1 MNAEPRLPGVGK
13 DLMSA
18 PVKKNPLPQPAAAPA
33 LFIAL
38 NGSLA
43 SRGQTVGGGDM
54 VLFKFIRLSNTQPDV
69 LIPKCAQDFVAT
81 QGRLFL
87 TLSHRRLTLF
97 RILTLFFIR
106 TLQGIWRA
114 FQNRRVYDVALAA
127 SPFGVD
133 VIPVWFWKAR
143 RKGAVVYHLIPRR
156 KAVNF
161 VTRVRFG
168 LAATEQKIMVV
179 ILRRACDFIVA
190 GNEFTKRQLEE
201 RMPGKP
207 IFILPAGFDA
217 AAVDRVVAQ
226 PKDPNLGCFVGRL
239 VSQKGIFDLLKV
251 MVELGRSHP
260 EFRLVMAGSG
270 PERDF
275 LIAEMQRLKLA
286 NIQLAGFVSEEEKIA
301 LLKKSSFF
309 FFPSYEEGWGIA
321 LAEALYCECRCI
333 CYELPHYRSI
343 FGDFPVY
350 AKLGDPDDFVHVF
363 RQSGAVS
370 PEQKSFL
377 RQYDDP
383 IIVRRFTD
391 HLERLSRGTP

>member
-1 MNAEPRLPGVGK
+1 MTPLSAAVILPMAQNAPRISSLVV
-13 DLMSA
+13 M
-18 PVKKNPLPQPAAAPA
+18 
-33 LFIAL
+33 

-43 SRGQTVGGGDM
+43 IEGKSTGGGDL
-54 VLFKFIRLSNTQPDV
+54 VLFKFIRLSQMQPDV
-69 LIPKCAQDFVAT
+69 LIPESAQNFAITSGKKILTRKNNGLSMLGIV
-81 QGRLFL
+81 RLFL
-87 TLSHRRLTLF
+87 V
-97 RILTLFFIR
+97 RIF
-106 TLQGIWRA
+106 QGVWHA
-114 FQNRRVYDVALAA
+114 CQNQRVYDVALAG

-143 RKGAVVYHLIPRR
+143 RKGAVVYHLIPKR

-161 VTRVRFG
+161 PTRIRFG
-168 LAATEQKIMVV
+168 LAAVEQKIMIG

-190 GNEFTKRQLEE
+190 GNEFTKHQLEQ

-207 IFILPAGFDA
+207 IYILPAGFDA
-217 AAVDRVVAQ
+217 ATIDRVATP

-260 EFRLVMAGSG
+260 EFRLVMAGTG

-275 LIAEMQRLKLA
+275 LVAEIQRLNLT
-286 NIQLAGFVSEEEKIA
+286 NIQLAGFVSEEGKVV
-301 LLKKSSFF
+301 LLKKSKYF

-350 AKLGDPDDFVHVF
+350 AKLGDVDDFVRAF
-363 RQSGAVS
+363 RQSGEVS
-370 PEQKSFL
+370 PEQKSFM

-383 IIVRRFTD
+383 LVTRQLVG
-391 HLERLSRGTP
+391 HLATVVENS

>member
-1 MNAEPRLPGVGK
+1 
-13 DLMSA
+13 MSTPA
-18 PVKKNPLPQPAAAPA
+18 KNNPAPQPAAPLS

-43 SRGQTVGGGDM
+43 SKGQTVGGGDM

-114 FQNRRVYDVALAA
+114 LQNRRVYDVALAA

-143 RKGAVVYHLIPRR
+143 LKGAVVYHLIPKR

-161 VTRVRFG
+161 PTRIRFG
-168 LAATEQKIMVV
+168 LAAVEQKIMIG

-190 GNEFTKRQLEE
+190 GNEFTKHQLEQ

-207 IFILPAGFDA
+207 IYILPAGFDA
-217 AAVDRVVAQ
+217 ATIDRVATP

-260 EFRLVMAGSG
+260 EFRLVMAGTG

-275 LIAEMQRLKLA
+275 LVAEIQRLNLT
-286 NIQLAGFVSEEEKIA
+286 NIQLAGFVSEEEKVV
-301 LLKKSSFF
+301 LLKKSKYF

-350 AKLGDPDDFVHVF
+350 AKLGDVDDFVRAF
-363 RQSGAVS
+363 RQSGEVS
-370 PEQKSFL
+370 HEQKQFM

-383 IIVRRFTD
+383 LVTRQLVG
-391 HLERLSRGTP
+391 HLATVVENS

>member
-1 MNAEPRLPGVGK
+1 MI
-13 DLMSA
+13 S
-18 PVKKNPLPQPAAAPA
+18 
-33 LFIAL
+33 L

-43 SRGQTVGGGDM
+43 LSGGTVGGGDV
-54 VLFKFIRLSNTQPDV
+54 VLFKFIRLSNIKPDV
-69 LIPKCAQDFVAT
+69 LIPESAEVFMVNAGGIFPTKST
-81 QGRLFL
+81 GS
-87 TLSHRRLTLF
+87 LSLLG
-97 RILTLFFIR
+97 ILWLFFVRIF
-106 TLQGIWRA
+106 QGILWSFRN
-114 FQNRRVYDVALAA
+114 QRRYDIALAA

-143 RKGAVVYHLIPRR
+143 RKGAVVYHLIPKR

-161 VTRVRFG
+161 ATRVRFG
-168 LAATEQKIMVV
+168 LAAFEQWIMLK

-190 GNEFTKRQLEE
+190 GNEFTKRQIEQ

-217 AAVDRVVAQ
+217 AVIDQIASQ
-226 PKDPNLGCFVGRL
+226 PKDPNLGCFIGRL

-251 MVELGRSHP
+251 MAELSRSHP

-270 PERDF
+270 PEKDF
-275 LIAEMQRLKLA
+275 FVSEMQRLKLT
-286 NIQLAGFVSEEEKIA
+286 NIQLAGFVSEAEKFS
-301 LLKKSSFF
+301 LLKKSKYF

-350 AKLGDPDDFVHVF
+350 ARLGDAGDFVRAF
-363 RQSGAVS
+363 RQSGEAA
-370 PEQKSFL
+370 PGQKIFM

-383 IIVRRFTD
+383 LIARLLAE
-391 HLERLSRGTP
+391 HLAVVARSSAA

>member
-1 MNAEPRLPGVGK
+1 MAISE
-13 DLMSA
+13 
-18 PVKKNPLPQPAAAPA
+18 KNHPAPQPAAPLS

-43 SRGQTVGGGDM
+43 SKGQTVGGGDM

-106 TLQGIWRA
+106 TLQGIWWA
-114 FQNRRVYDVALAA
+114 LQNRRVYDVALAA

-143 RKGAVVYHLIPRR
+143 RKGAVVYHLIPKR

-161 VTRVRFG
+161 RTRVRFG
-168 LAATEQKIMVV
+168 LAAVEQKIMIG

-190 GNEFTKRQLEE
+190 GNEFTKHQLEQ

-207 IFILPAGFDA
+207 IYILPAGFDA
-217 AAVDRVVAQ
+217 ATIDRVATP

-260 EFRLVMAGSG
+260 EFRLVMAGTG

-275 LIAEMQRLKLA
+275 LVAEIQRLNLT
-286 NIQLAGFVSEEEKIA
+286 NIQLAGFVSEEEKVV
-301 LLKKSSFF
+301 LLKKSKYF

-350 AKLGDPDDFVHVF
+350 AKLGDVDDFVRAF
-363 RQSGAVS
+363 RQSGEVS
-370 PEQKSFL
+370 PEQKQFM

-383 IIVRRFTD
+383 LVTRQLVG
-391 HLERLSRGTP
+391 HLATVVENS

>member
-1 MNAEPRLPGVGK
+1 MSAEPQSPTPSFS
-13 DLMSA
+13 LMIS
-18 PVKKNPLPQPAAAPA
+18 
-33 LFIAL
+33 L

-43 SRGQTVGGGDM
+43 LSGGTVGGGDV
-54 VLFKFIRLSNTQPDV
+54 VLFKFIRLSNIKPDV
-69 LIPKCAQDFVAT
+69 LIPESAEVFMVNAGGIFPTKST
-81 QGRLFL
+81 GS
-87 TLSHRRLTLF
+87 LSLLG
-97 RILTLFFIR
+97 ILWLFFVRIF
-106 TLQGIWRA
+106 QGILWSFRN
-114 FQNRRVYDVALAA
+114 QRRYDIALAA

-143 RKGAVVYHLIPRR
+143 RKGAVVYHLIPKR

-161 VTRVRFG
+161 ATRVRFG
-168 LAATEQKIMVV
+168 LAAFEQWIMLK

-190 GNEFTKRQLEE
+190 GNEFTKRQIEQ

-217 AAVDRVVAQ
+217 AVIDQIASQ
-226 PKDPNLGCFVGRL
+226 PKDPNLGCFIGRL

-251 MVELGRSHP
+251 MAELSRSHP

-270 PERDF
+270 PEKDF
-275 LIAEMQRLKLA
+275 FVSEMQRLKLT
-286 NIQLAGFVSEEEKIA
+286 NIQLAGFVSEAEKFS
-301 LLKKSSFF
+301 LLKKSKYF

-350 AKLGDPDDFVHVF
+350 ARLGDAGDFVRAF
-363 RQSGAVS
+363 RQSGEAA
-370 PEQKSFL
+370 PGQKIFM

-383 IIVRRFTD
+383 LIARLLAE
-391 HLERLSRGTP
+391 HLAVVARSSAA